1 MTIKRLGLK
10 YATYHRKSTCR
21 DSIGMGLD
29 IWDEVWLSSSPLLGL
44 GKVGNLFSSRARRT
58 TSFKCLVAK
67 FLKIGV
73 NPVKT
78 ADSAKCH
85 QCNSSRRCPRCAG
98 N

>member
-44 GKVGNLFSSRARRT
+44 GKVGNLFRSRAKEDNKLQMSGDT
-58 TSFKCLVAK
+58 L
-67 FLKIGV
+67 LNI
-73 NPVKT
+73 
-78 ADSAKCH
+78 
-85 QCNSSRRCPRCAG
+85 
-98 N
+98 